1 MGTRIR
7 PRLDRVDQ
15 AISNA
20 VRCAEQDTLP
30 RLSWYNVL
38 VSTPGTLTE
47 DHPTWCL
54 ITAFNADQ
62 AWDLCGLRCRKA
74 GMVLHDVK
82 WQSYAVSAQDEFTP
96 KQLKG

>member
-30 RLSWYNVL
+30 RLSWYDVL
-38 VSTPGTLTE
+38 VYTQHEITTVY
-47 DHPTWCL
+47 PTWCL
-54 ITAFNADQ
+54 IRAHTADE
-62 AWDLCGLRCRKA
+62 AWDIARARCREA
-74 GMVLHDVK
+74 SMELLEVR
-82 WQSYAVSAQDEFTP
+82 WNSYVDLPPERQRKDRR
-96 KQLKG
+96 